1 MKHKTKR
8 MDEIRL
14 ILQTYQSC
22 GFYKRTAKRLQV
34 SKNTVKEYVRRAN
47 AIYGGVAQALLVS
60 DEELYQAL
68 FPSVHPADQT
78 REGVF
83 NAQLEY
89 WTKELKRVGVSRH
102 LLWQEYRQ
110 KHPDGYGY
118 SQFCERLRR
127 YVKRNDLTMVLS
139 HTPGQEMYL
148 DFAGK
153 TMSWVD
159 RDTGQVHECQVLV
172 GVLPHSHYTFAIALP
187 SQKVL
192 DFVYGINEALL
203 YFGGV
208 PQAILSDNLKSYVT
222 KASRYEPSFNE
233 LSVQLAAHYQ
243 CDLQATR
250 VAKPRDKASVENM
263 VRTVYNR
270 IYAPLRNEV
279 FHSLNDL
286 NDAICLAL
294 HEHNGKPF
302 QKRPGSRRSCF
313 EAEEKHL
320 LSALPNQRFEV
331 KKSTSAKVQ
340 RNYHIYLG
348 EERNYYSVPYQ
359 YVGKQAHVVYTSKTL
374 EVFVNQHRIATHR
387 RLSPHDTNRYQTLEQ
402 HMPRNHQEW
411 RKAQGYDA
419 AYFIGQA
426 QKIGP
431 AAEWAMGQ
439 VLLSR
444 VHETQSY
451 RSCLG
456 ILSLAKKYTPQRLEN
471 AAKRCQG
478 ATKAS
483 YHMLKNI
490 LERKLD
496 QEPEQLEVFSPPDHD
511 NIRGPEAY
519 Q

>member
-320 LSALPNQRFEV
+320 LSA
-331 KKSTSAKVQ
+331 
-340 RNYHIYLG
+340 Y
-348 EERNYYSVPYQ
+348 
-359 YVGKQAHVVYTSKTL
+359 
-374 EVFVNQHRIATHR
+374 RIATHR

-496 QEPEQLEVFSPPDHD
+496 QEPEQLQVFSPPDHD

>member
-22 GFYKRTAKRLQV
+22 GFYKRTAKRLRV
-34 SKNTVKEYVRRAN
+34 SKNTVKEYVRRAQ
-47 AIYGGVAQALLVS
+47 AIYGSVEQALLVS
-60 DEELYQAL
+60 NEELYQAL
-68 FPSVHPADQT
+68 FPPVSVDDQT
-78 REGVF
+78 REGIF

-89 WTKELKRVGVSRH
+89 WTKELRRVGVSRY
-102 LLWQEYRQ
+102 LLWQEYRL

-148 DFAGK
+148 DFAGS
-153 TMSWVD
+153 TMQWVD
-159 RDTGQVHECQVLV
+159 RDTGQVHEVQILV
-172 GVLPHSHYTFAIALP
+172 AVLPHSYYTFAIALP

-192 DFVYGINEALL
+192 DFIYGINEAFL

-208 PQAILSDNLKSYVT
+208 PQAIVSDNLKSYVT
-222 KASRYEPSFNE
+222 KASRYEPNFNE
-233 LSVQLAAHYQ
+233 LCVQLSTHYQ

-263 VRTVYNR
+263 VSTVYKR

-279 FHSLNDL
+279 FHSLDDL
-286 NDAICLAL
+286 NDAIHLAL
-294 HEHNGKPF
+294 YEHNEQPF
-302 QKRPGSRRSCF
+302 QKRPGCRRSCF
-313 EAEEKHL
+313 EAEEKQL
-320 LSALPNQRFEV
+320 LSPLPNQRFEV

-348 EERNYYSVPYQ
+348 EEKNYYSVPYQ
-359 YVGKQAHVVYTSKTL
+359 YVGKQAQVIYTSKTV
-374 EVFVNQHRIATHR
+374 EVFVNHQRIATHR
-387 RLSPHDTNRYQTLEQ
+387 RLSPHDTYRYQTLEE

-411 RKAQGYDA
+411 QKAQGYDA
-419 AYFIGQA
+419 AYFSRQA
-426 QKIGP
+426 RDIGP
-431 AAEWAMGQ
+431 ATEWAMGQ
-439 VLLSR
+439 VLASR
-444 VHETQSY
+444 FHQSQSY

-483 YHMLKNI
+483 YTMLKNI

-496 QEPEQLEVFSPPDHD
+496 QEPTQLSVFSPPDHD

>member
-1 MKHKTKR
+1 MKYKAKR

-14 ILQTYQSC
+14 LLQTYQRC
-22 GFYKRTAKRLQV
+22 GFYKPTARRLQI
-34 SKNTVKEYVRRAN
+34 SKNTVKGYVRRAQTV
-47 AIYGGVAQALLVS
+47 YGSVEQALLAN
-60 DEELYQAL
+60 DKELYDAL
-68 FPSVHPADQT
+68 YSAEDKQGFT
-78 REGVF
+78 REEVF
-83 NAQLEY
+83 NTQLEY
-89 WTKELKRVGVSRH
+89 WTKELKRVGVSRY
-102 LLWQEYRQ
+102 LLWQEYRV

-148 DFAGK
+148 DFAGS
-153 TMSWVD
+153 TMKWVN
-159 RDTGQVHECQVLV
+159 RESGQVHETQVLV
-172 GVLPHSHYTFAIALP
+172 AVLPHSHYTFAIALP

-192 DFVYGINEALL
+192 DFIYGINEALL

-208 PQAILSDNLKSYVT
+208 PQAIVSDNLKSYVT
-222 KASRYEPSFNE
+222 KASRYEPNFNE
-233 LSVQLAAHYQ
+233 LCVQLAAHYQ

-263 VRTVYNR
+263 VSTVYKR
-270 IYAPLRNEV
+270 IYAPLRDEV
-279 FHSLNDL
+279 FHSLDDL
-286 NDAICLAL
+286 NDAIRLAL
-294 HEHNGKPF
+294 HEHNEQPF
-302 QKRPGSRRSCF
+302 QKRPGSRSSCF
-313 EAEEKHL
+313 EAEEKQF

-340 RNYHIYLG
+340 HNYHIFLG
-348 EERNYYSVPYQ
+348 EEKNYYSVPYQ
-359 YVGKQAHVVYTSKTL
+359 YVGKQASVVYTSKTV
-374 EVFVNQHRIATHR
+374 EVFVNQQRITTHR
-387 RLSPHDTNRYQTLEQ
+387 RLSPHDTYRYQTLEE
-402 HMPRNHQEW
+402 HMPGNHQEW
-411 RKAQGYDA
+411 QKARGYDA

-431 AAEWAMGQ
+431 ATEWAMGQ
-439 VLLSR
+439 VLVSR
-444 VHETQSY
+444 FHQTQSY

-456 ILSLAKKYTPQRLEN
+456 ILSLAKKFTPQRLEN

-483 YHMLKNI
+483 YNMLKNI

-496 QEPEQLEVFSPPDHD
+496 QEPEQLQIFTPPDHD

>member
-22 GFYKRTAKRLQV
+22 GFYKRTAKRLRV
-34 SKNTVKEYVRRAN
+34 SKNTVKEYVRRAK
-47 AIYGGVAQALLVS
+47 AIYGGVEQALLVS
-60 DEELYQAL
+60 NEELYKAL
-68 FPSVHPADQT
+68 FPPIHPADQT

-83 NAQLEY
+83 NAQLEH
-89 WTKELKRVGVSRH
+89 WTKELTRVGVSRY
-102 LLWQEYRQ
+102 LLWQEYRA
-110 KHPDGYGY
+110 KHPGGYGY

-139 HTPGQEMYL
+139 HKPGQEMYL
-148 DFAGK
+148 DFAGS
-153 TMSWVD
+153 TMQWVN
-159 RDTGQVHECQVLV
+159 RATGQVHETQVLV
-172 GVLPHSHYTFAIALP
+172 AVLPHSHYTFAIALP

-192 DFVYGINEALL
+192 DFVYGINESLL

-222 KASRYEPSFNE
+222 KASRYEPNFNE
-233 LSVQLAAHYQ
+233 LCVQLAAHYQ

-263 VRTVYNR
+263 VSTVYKR
-270 IYAPLRNEV
+270 IYAPLRDEV
-279 FHSLNDL
+279 FHSLDDL
-286 NDAICLAL
+286 NDAIHLAL
-294 HEHNGKPF
+294 HEHNGQSF

-313 EAEEKHL
+313 EAEEKQF
-320 LSALPNQRFEV
+320 LSTLPNQRFEV

-348 EERNYYSVPYQ
+348 EEKNYYSVPYQ
-359 YVGKQAHVVYTSKTL
+359 YVGKKAYVVYTSKTV
-374 EVFVNQHRIATHR
+374 EVFVNQQRIATHR
-387 RLSPHDTNRYQTLEQ
+387 RLSPHDVNRYQTLEE

-426 QKIGP
+426 RKIGP

-439 VLLSR
+439 VLVSR
-444 VHETQSY
+444 FHETQSY
-451 RSCLG
+451 RSCRG

-478 ATKAS
+478 AAKAS

-496 QEPEQLEVFSPPDHD
+496 QESEQLQIFTPPDHD
-511 NIRGPEAY
+511 NIRGPQAY

>member
-1 MKHKTKR
+1 MKHKAKR

-14 ILQTYQSC
+14 LLQTYQLC
-22 GFYKRTAKRLQV
+22 GSYKPTARRLQV
-34 SKNTVKEYVRRAN
+34 SKNTVKGYVRRAQ
-47 AIYGGVAQALLVS
+47 AVYGSVEQALLANDKALYEALYS
-60 DEELYQAL
+60 AQDKQDYAREE
-68 FPSVHPADQT
+68 
-78 REGVF
+78 VF
-83 NAQLEY
+83 NGQLEY
-89 WTKELKRVGVSRH
+89 WIKELKRVGVSRQ
-102 LLWQEYRQ
+102 LLWQEYRV

-127 YVKRNDLTMVLS
+127 YIQRSDLTMVLS

-148 DFAGK
+148 DFAGS
-153 TMSWVD
+153 TMPWVD
-159 RDTGQVHECQVLV
+159 RGTGQVHEAQVLV
-172 GVLPHSHYTFAIALP
+172 AVLPHSQYTFAIALP

-192 DFVYGINEALL
+192 DFVYGITQALL
-203 YFGGV
+203 YFGGG
-208 PQAILSDNLKSYVT
+208 PQAILSDNLKSYVA

-233 LSVQLAAHYQ
+233 LCVQLAAHYQ
-243 CDLQATR
+243 CDLEATR

-263 VRTVYNR
+263 ASTVYKR
-270 IYAPLRNEV
+270 IYAPLRDEI
-279 FHSLNDL
+279 FHSLDEL
-286 NDAICLAL
+286 NNAICIAL
-294 HEHNGKPF
+294 HKHNEQPF
-302 QKRPGSRRSCF
+302 QKRPGCRRSCF
-313 EAEEKHL
+313 EAEEKQF
-320 LSALPNQRFEV
+320 LSTLPNQHFEV

-348 EERNYYSVPYQ
+348 EEKNYYSVPYQ
-359 YVGKQAHVVYTSKTL
+359 HVGKQADVTYTSQTV
-374 EVFVNQHRIATHR
+374 EVFVNQQRIATHR
-387 RLSPHDTNRYQTLEQ
+387 RLSPHDVNRYQTLEE

-419 AYFIGQA
+419 AYFIRQA

-431 AAEWAMGQ
+431 TTEWAMRQ
-439 VLLSR
+439 VPLSR
-444 VHETQSY
+444 VHEPQSY

-456 ILSLAKKYTPQRLEN
+456 ILSLAKKYSPERLEN

-483 YHMLKNI
+483 YQMLKNI

-496 QEPEQLEVFSPPDHD
+496 QDPEQLQIFTPPDHD